1 MRLIAV
7 DVKTT
12 GLDVEQGNRIV
23 EIGAVEIADRNL
35 TGRTFHRLVDPQRA
49 FEPGVTEVTGL
60 TLEATQG
67 KPLFAAISGE
77 FLEFVREDAQLILHN
92 ASWGLGFLGNELLNA
107 GWPRGRFAGCATTHD
122 TLALAKQR
130 FPGQRNNIDAL
141 CRRLN
146 VDNSHRDLHG
156 ALLDANLIARIY
168 LGLTQGES
176 GEAEA

>member
-12 GLDVEQGNRIV
+12 GLDVGQGNRIV
-23 EIGAVEIADRNL
+23 EIGAVEIVDRNL
-35 TGRTFHRLVDPQRA
+35 TGRIFHRLVDPQRA
-49 FEPGVTEVTGL
+49 FEPGVTEVTGI

-67 KPLFAAISGE
+67 KPQFAAIAGE
-77 FLEFVREDAQLILHN
+77 FLAFVRDAPLILHN
-92 ASWGLGFLGNELLNA
+92 ATWGLGFLGHELLKA

-130 FPGQRNNIDAL
+130 FPGQRNSIDAL
-141 CRRLN
+141 CRRLD
-146 VDNSHRDLHG
+146 VDNSHRELHG
-156 ALLDANLIARIY
+156 ALVDANLIARIY
-168 LGLTQGES
+168 LGLTQGER